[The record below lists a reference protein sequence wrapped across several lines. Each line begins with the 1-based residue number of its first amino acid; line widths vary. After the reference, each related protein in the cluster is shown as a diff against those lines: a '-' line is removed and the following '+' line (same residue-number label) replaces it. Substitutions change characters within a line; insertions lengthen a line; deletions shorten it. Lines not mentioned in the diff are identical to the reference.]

1 MIALYIRNRYN
12 KVVPDTKLELK
23 KELKD
28 FVKHF
33 PVRVIK
39 KGQTVL
45 FQGEVPRQVY
55 IIKSGAIKAYNIDPN
70 GEEKIIAL
78 VGTNEIMAPSWVF
91 NKAPVAL
98 YYYDAFVDTEVYI
111 LSREDLQNILDT
123 NKDALRAAFD
133 RIVSVFIGSNIHINA
148 LENSKSSQKI
158 VNLLH
163 YLTMR
168 FGTTPKENKVTIDL
182 RLTQHD
188 LARMLGL
195 TRETVAMELSRLKKQ
210 NILSYKSQH
219 YSVDTKALQR
229 LHGEEGFAELEIE

>member
-1 MIALYIRNRYN
+1 MPNSKIS
-12 KVVPDTKLELK
+12 PK
-23 KELKD
+23 KELQD
-28 FVKHF
+28 FVKQF
-33 PVRVIK
+33 PLRVLK

-45 FQGEVPRQVY
+45 FQGEVPRQAF

-78 VGTNEIMAPSWVF
+78 VGPNEIMAPSWVF
-91 NKAPVAL
+91 NKSPVAL
-98 YYYDAFVDTEVYI
+98 YYYDVFVDTEVYV
-111 LSREDLQNILDT
+111 LSREELQNILET
-123 NKDALRAAFD
+123 NKDALRSAFD
-133 RIVSVFIGSNIHINA
+133 RLISVFIGSNIHINA
-148 LENSKSSQKI
+148 LENSKSSQKL

-168 FGTTPKENKVTIDL
+168 FGSPPHNGDVMIDL

-210 NILSYKSQH
+210 KILSYKSQK
-219 YSVDTKALQR
+219 YTVNTKELQK
-229 LHGEEGFAELEIE
+229 LHGEDEFSDLQIE